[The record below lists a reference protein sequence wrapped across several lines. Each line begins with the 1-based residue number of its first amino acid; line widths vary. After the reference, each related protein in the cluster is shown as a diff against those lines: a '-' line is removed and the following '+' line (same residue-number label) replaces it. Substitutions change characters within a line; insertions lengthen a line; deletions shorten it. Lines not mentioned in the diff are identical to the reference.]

1 MWNLAEI
8 EDREIHL
15 TNDAVQKYSDNYGKY
30 EAGNKLSYRD
40 IQRYLETYE
49 KAGKNVV
56 YEKILPQMKEIAALS
71 LKASYLFLDPSKLQN
86 NFEIFG
92 FDFMLDSK
100 LKPWLI

>member
-1 MWNLAEI
+1 M
-8 EDREIHL
+8 
-15 TNDAVQKYSDNYGKY
+15 
-30 EAGNKLSYRD
+30 
-40 IQRYLETYE
+40 
-49 KAGKNVV
+49 V
-56 YEKILPQMKEIAALS
+56 YDKIVPQMKEIAELS

>member
-1 MWNLAEI
+1 M
-8 EDREIHL
+8 
-15 TNDAVQKYSDNYGKY
+15 TNDAVQKYTDTYGKY
-30 EAGNKLSYRD
+30 EPGNKLSYRD

-49 KAGKNVV
+49 KASKNVV

-71 LKASYLFLDPSKLQN
+71 LKAAYLFLDPAKLQN

-92 FDFMLDSK
+92 FDFMLDTK